1 MSQPSSTPVIDAQAR
16 SQAIDPKHS
25 YLVQAPAGS
34 GKTELL
40 VQRILALLANVQAP
54 EEVLALTFTR
64 KAAAEMRE
72 RVIKALQV
80 AETTAK
86 PQEAHA
92 QTTWTLAQAAL
103 KQSKAKNWQLT
114 QHPTQLR
121 IMTLDAFASG
131 LARQL
136 PILSGF
142 GQTPTTADFSEPLY
156 QQAVQDLL
164 LDANQNHAPDE
175 LKQAV
180 QRLIL
185 HMDCNIEKLTGVL
198 CMLLG
203 RREQWLPDVL
213 LPTAHMPQFR
223 FHLEQCLADVIEHHL
238 AEALSTLPASLR
250 SDLPAIAT
258 QAAQY
263 LSEEKACDEH
273 VLQTLL
279 DIQTMPDTST
289 KSLAQW
295 KALVFLLLTNDLK
308 KVQSRK
314 RLTKNEGFPAGKE
327 YAAHKEAMQQILA
340 CITDDPQTL
349 KKLSQIRLLPSSPH
363 FSDEDWDILQA
374 LFICLKQLAAQ
385 LWQVFSQHKQVD
397 FVEVMLRAK
406 QSLGYED
413 EQGDII
419 PSEALL
425 RLDHQIKHILV
436 DEFQDTSTLQID
448 VLRRLTAGWHD
459 DGRSLFM
466 VGDPMQSIY
475 RFRKAEVR
483 LFIQAAQNK
492 LKLPHVSF
500 LALSQ
505 NFRSAPA
512 IVEWVNLAFSSI
524 FPQQNDMVSGA
535 IQYHTSHAFKNTQG
549 KVCLNIFSQR
559 DDYAES
565 QAMFK
570 VIRQAKTAGK
580 RIGVLARNRSHLH
593 ELMHLLQAENIPFR
607 ALDMLPLHEQPE
619 IIDLRSL
626 TAALTHPADHV
637 AWAAVLR
644 SPCIGLSL
652 QTLFYIL
659 QSKPLSIWS
668 ALQGIATQIK
678 SQMDTTSPLT
688 QDDLM
693 RIQHVVQA
701 LEPTIQS
708 IGRFPLRRCIESAWL
723 RLQAPTTLSAN
734 QLSNTSSFFDL
745 LSTLENEQD
754 FSLDMLDQR
763 LHKLYAKPETLA
775 QAGDIELLTMHGA
788 KGLQWDTVLLPGL
801 GKTPRAN
808 DKDVLVRT
816 ETYAAGKTQLLL
828 APLPNKSVP
837 DSGIYQLI
845 QSFEVERDTLET
857 ARLLYVACTRAEA
870 ELHLFG
876 HVSEKTAQP
885 VSSSLLALLWQ
896 EDESCYSAEIIHHT
910 IEKNTTYQRLKA
922 NPHQHIVMPTKAIQ
936 PLPSIPA
943 TSLGKLPHQH
953 IKPEFTWASA
963 TARAVGIAFHAGLQR
978 IAAKGIEQWQDAS
991 RPALL
996 AFMRHI
1002 LQSEGISQ
1010 TYLTQSMQR
1019 CEQGL
1024 DNILSS
1030 DKARWI
1036 LSNQH
1041 QARQQEWALT
1051 FVENEVC
1058 KHFILDQSFIDQNGT
1073 RWIID
1078 YKTGWHQDD
1087 DLDAW
1092 LDQEL
1097 HRYTVETSQLPNY
1110 VKAVQALEPERQV
1123 KAALYFP
1130 MVDGWREW
1138 Q

>member
-1 MSQPSSTPVIDAQAR
+1 MSQTTTPVIDAQAR
-16 SQAIDPKHS
+16 SQAVNPHYS

-40 VQRILALLANVQAP
+40 VQRILALLAIVQAP
-54 EEVLALTFTR
+54 EEILALTFTR

-72 RVIKALQV
+72 RVIKALQI
-80 AETTAK
+80 AETTSK
-86 PQEAHA
+86 PQEPHA
-92 QTTWTLAQAAL
+92 QTTWQLAQAAL
-103 KQSKAKNWQLT
+103 QQSIAKNWQLT
-114 QHPTQLR
+114 QHPAQLR

-164 LDANQNHAPDE
+164 DYANQKHAPDE

-185 HMDCNIEKLTGVL
+185 HMDCNIDKLTGVL

-223 FHLEQCLADVIEHHL
+223 SHLEQCLKDVIEHHL
-238 AEALSTLPASLR
+238 AEAFNTLPASLR
-250 SDLPAIAT
+250 ADLPAIAA
-258 QAAQY
+258 QAAKH
-263 LSEEKACDEH
+263 LDVEKAGDAH
-273 VLQTLL
+273 ILQTLL
-279 DIQTMPDTST
+279 AIQHIPNTQAETLS
-289 KSLAQW
+289 QW
-295 KALVFLLLTNDLK
+295 KALVFLLLTNDIK
-308 KVQSRK
+308 DVQARK
-314 RLTKNEGFPAGKE
+314 RLTKNEGFPAGKDH
-327 YAAHKEAMQQILA
+327 ASHKEAMQQVLA
-340 CITDDPQTL
+340 CIADDPQTL
-349 KKLSQIRLLPSSPH
+349 KKLNQIRLLPHSPH
-363 FSDEDWDILQA
+363 FSDADWEVLQA
-374 LFICLKQLAAQ
+374 LFISLKQLAAQ

-397 FVEVMLRAK
+397 FIEVMLRAK
-406 QSLGYED
+406 QALGHED
-413 EQGDII
+413 EQGNVI

-483 LFIQAAQNK
+483 LFIQAAQNQ
-492 LKLPHVSF
+492 LQLPYVSF
-500 LALSQ
+500 LSLSQ

-512 IVEWVNLAFSSI
+512 IVEWVNLAFASI
-524 FPQQNDMVSGA
+524 FPAKNDMVSGA
-535 IQYHTSHAFKNTQG
+535 IQYHPSQAFKNTQG

-559 DDYAES
+559 DDAAES
-565 QAMFK
+565 QAMLQI
-570 VIRQAKTAGK
+570 IRQAKDAGK
-580 RIGVLARNRSHLH
+580 RVGVLARNRSHLH
-593 ELMHLLQAENIPFR
+593 ELMHLLQAENIAFR
-607 ALDMLPLHEQPE
+607 ALDMLPLHQQPE
-619 IIDLRSL
+619 IIDLRAL

-652 QTLFYIL
+652 QTLLHIL
-659 QSKPLSIWS
+659 QAKPLSIWA
-668 ALQGIATQIK
+668 ALQDIAAQTNNQN
-678 SQMDTTSPLT
+678 DTTNPIT
-688 QDDLM
+688 QDELM
-693 RIQHVVQA
+693 RIQHAVQA
-701 LEPTIQS
+701 LEPASQS
-708 IGRFPLRRCIESAWL
+708 IGRFSLRRCIESAWL
-723 RLQAPTTLSAN
+723 RLQVPTTLSAN
-734 QLSNTSSFFDL
+734 QLSNTASFFDL
-745 LSTLENEQD
+745 LSELEDEQG
-754 FSLDMLDQR
+754 FSLDLLDQR
-763 LHKLYAKPETLA
+763 LHKLYAKPESLP

-801 GKTPRAN
+801 GKTPRAS

-828 APLPNKSVP
+828 APLPNKS
-837 DSGIYQLI
+837 DADNGMYQLI
-845 QSFEVERDTLET
+845 QSFEAERDSLET

-870 ELHLFG
+870 ELHMFG

-896 EDESCYSAEIIHHT
+896 EDESCYSAEVIHHT
-910 IEKNTTYQRLKA
+910 IDEDTTYQALKA
-922 NPHQHIVMPTKAIQ
+922 APHQHIAMPIKAIK

-943 TSLGKLPHQH
+943 TSMGSLPKQHNKL
-953 IKPEFTWASA
+953 EFTWASA

-978 IAAKGIEQWQDAS
+978 IAEIGIEQWDDAS
-991 RPALL
+991 RPDLL
-996 AFMRHI
+996 AFMRHV

-1010 TYLTQSMQR
+1010 TYLTQAMQR

-1051 FVENEVC
+1051 FVENEAC
-1058 KHFILDQSFIDQNGT
+1058 KHIILDQSFIDQDGT

-1097 HRYTVETSQLPNY
+1097 HRYTVETPQLPNY
-1110 VKAVQALEPERQV
+1110 VKAVQALEPERQI

>member
-1 MSQPSSTPVIDAQAR
+1 MSQPNTPVIDAQTR
-16 SQAIDPKHS
+16 SQAIDPQHS

-40 VQRILALLANVQAP
+40 VQRILALLAIVQAP
-54 EEVLALTFTR
+54 EEILALTFTR

-72 RVIKALQV
+72 RVIKALQT
-80 AETTAK
+80 AETTSK

-92 QTTWTLAQAAL
+92 QTTWQLAQAAL
-103 KQSKAKNWQLT
+103 QQSQAKNWQLT
-114 QHPTQLR
+114 QHPAQLR

-164 LDANQNHAPDE
+164 VDANQKHAPDE

-185 HMDCNIEKLTGVL
+185 HMDCNIEKLTSVL

-203 RREQWLPDVL
+203 RREQWLADVL

-223 FHLEQCLADVIEHHL
+223 LHLEQCLKDVIEHHL
-238 AEALSTLPASLR
+238 TEALSALPASLR
-250 SDLPAIAT
+250 ADLPAIAA
-258 QAAQY
+258 QAAKH
-263 LSEEKACDEH
+263 LDVEKADEH
-273 VLQTLL
+273 GLQTLL
-279 DIQTMPDTST
+279 DIQQMPNTQTED
-289 KSLAQW
+289 LAQW

-308 KVQSRK
+308 KIQPRK

-327 YAAHKEAMQQILA
+327 HAAHKEAMQQILA
-340 CITDDPQTL
+340 CIADDPQTL
-349 KKLSQIRLLPSSPH
+349 KKLNQIRLLPRSPH
-363 FSDEDWDILQA
+363 FSNDDWHVLQA
-374 LFICLKQLAAQ
+374 LFISLKQLAAQ

-397 FVEVMLRAK
+397 FIEVMLRAK
-406 QSLGYED
+406 QALGHED
-413 EQGDII
+413 EQGNVI

-483 LFIQAAQNK
+483 LFIQAAQNQ
-492 LKLPHVSF
+492 LQLPYVSF
-500 LALSQ
+500 LSLSQ

-512 IVEWVNLAFSSI
+512 IVEWVNLAFASI
-524 FPQQNDMVSGA
+524 FPAKNDMVSGA
-535 IQYHTSHAFKNTQG
+535 IQYHQSHAFKKTQG

-559 DDYAES
+559 DDAAES
-565 QAMFK
+565 EAMLNI
-570 VIRQAKTAGK
+570 IRQAKAEGK
-580 RIGVLARNRSHLH
+580 RVGVLARNRGHLH
-593 ELMHLLQAENIPFR
+593 ALMHLLQSENIAFR
-607 ALDMLPLHEQPE
+607 ALDMLPLHQQPE
-619 IIDLRSL
+619 IIDLRAL
-626 TAALTHPADHV
+626 TAALTHPSDHV

-652 QTLFYIL
+652 QTLLHIF
-659 QSKPLSIWS
+659 QSRPLSVWS
-668 ALQGIATQIK
+668 SLKDLTTEQPTSYTIATDERI
-678 SQMDTTSPLT
+678 
-688 QDDLM
+688 
-693 RIQHVVQA
+693 RIQHAVQA
-701 LEPTIQS
+701 LEPAMQS
-708 IGRFPLRRCIESAWL
+708 IGRFSLRRCIESAWL
-723 RLQAPTTLSAN
+723 RLQAPTILSAN

-745 LSTLENEQD
+745 LSALEQEQD
-754 FSLDMLDQR
+754 FNLDLLDQR
-763 LHKLYAKPETLA
+763 LHQLYAKPESLP

-801 GKTPRAN
+801 GKTPRAS

-828 APLPNKSVP
+828 APLPNKSAA
-837 DSGIYQLI
+837 DNGIYQLI
-845 QSFEVERDTLET
+845 QSFEAERDNLET
-857 ARLLYVACTRAEA
+857 ARLLYVACTRAKA

-896 EDESCYSAEIIHHT
+896 EDESCYSAEIIQHH
-910 IEKNTTYQRLKA
+910 IAQNPTYQNLQTA
-922 NPHQHIVMPTKAIQ
+922 PHQRIAMPLAAIKPQ
-936 PLPSIPA
+936 PSIA
-943 TSLGKLPHQH
+943 STSMGTLSPKQH

-963 TARAVGIAFHAGLQR
+963 TARGIGIAFHAALQR
-978 IAAKGIEQWQDAS
+978 IAQLGIEQWQETN

-996 AFMRHI
+996 TFMRHI
-1002 LQSEGISQ
+1002 LQREGINNQ
-1010 TYLTQSMQR
+1010 TYLAQAMQR

-1024 DNILSS
+1024 DNILNS

-1041 QARQQEWALT
+1041 QSRQQEWALT
-1051 FVENEVC
+1051 FVDDKIC
-1058 KHFILDQSFIDQNGT
+1058 KHFILDQSFIDQDGT

-1097 HRYTVETSQLPNY
+1097 HRYTVETTQLPNY